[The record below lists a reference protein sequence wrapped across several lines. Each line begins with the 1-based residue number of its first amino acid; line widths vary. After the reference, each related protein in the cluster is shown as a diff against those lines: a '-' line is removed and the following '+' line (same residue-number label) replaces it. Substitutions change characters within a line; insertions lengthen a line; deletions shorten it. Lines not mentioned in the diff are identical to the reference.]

1 MSSVRTAPPPGLVWQ
16 GSLIGDGDPTAD
28 RSFAGLRRF
37 HLHGGAWV
45 DLVPNWLTGADTLLD
60 HLLDAVP
67 WQARRVRM
75 YDHVVDEP
83 RLSAWW
89 GARDERPWPAHTP
102 AIADALT
109 AHYGIRF
116 DSLGANLYRDG
127 SDSVAWH
134 GDRVYR
140 EQEGDAFVAVL
151 TLGCARR
158 FLLRPKQGGP
168 SLRLR
173 PGPGDLLVMGGTCQR
188 TWQHCVP
195 KTAYATG
202 PRVSITLRPN
212 HPVRPGNGST
222 SR

>member
-16 GSLIGDGDPTAD
+16 GSLIGDGDPTPD
-28 RSFAGLRRF
+28 RSFAGLRRL

-45 DLVPNWLTGADTLLD
+45 DVVPGWLTGADTLLTQ
-60 HLLDAVP
+60 LLDEVP
-67 WQARRVRM
+67 WQAREVPM
-75 YDHVVDEP
+75 YERIVPEP

-89 GARDERPWPAHTP
+89 GARNQRPWPAHVP
-102 AIADALT
+102 VVADALS
-109 AHYGIRF
+109 ALYGVRF

-140 EQEGDAFVAVL
+140 EQDTALVAVL

-158 FLLRPKQGGP
+158 FLLRPKGGGP

-188 TWQHCVP
+188 TWQHSVP
-195 KTAYATG
+195 KTAHATG
-202 PRVSITLRPN
+202 PRVSVTLRPSSEQ
-212 HPVRPGNGST
+212 PR
-222 SR
+222 R